1 MKRILTLLLTIL
13 LVATTLSAQN
23 SKLLKTAKA
32 EAKEYKKDGWQT
44 IDGEPSLE
52 QQVAKLLEYQISID
66 DAGEPK
72 YYIVTSIA
80 TKESYS
86 KALREATNGCYM
98 NICSE
103 LYPKGMNIIY
113 VNGEAVS
120 SSFTPPT
127 GFKLAPEIPL
137 LNIYRPKDGKVE
149 VLVSYAFNRK
159 QCIVSQQ

>member
-120 SSFTPPT
+120 SSF
-127 GFKLAPEIPL
+127 PL